1 MASISLVNEGLI
13 PTTSQGIV
21 LLASIISATAYI
33 FAAFFLKRPVDG
45 EGNPIPN
52 GPIGVPIIGAFYSS
66 VMDDDC
72 LPQIQYRILP
82 ILDSLS

>member
-33 FAAFFLKRPVDG
+33 FAAAFLKRPVDV
-45 EGNPIPN
+45 EGNTVPN
-52 GPIGVPIIGAFYSS
+52 GPIGLPIVGGFYSS
-66 VMDDDC
+66 YGYNDC
-72 LPQIQYRILP
+72 LLA
-82 ILDSLS
+82 LDTNAI